1 MGSQLAQRHPGV
13 VIASSHRHGVVSR
26 AQLVEAG
33 LTKREIQTAVATG
46 RLHRVHRGVYAVGRR
61 EFDGCGL
68 YLAAVLALGPGAA
81 LSHRAAAAHHGLR
94 PSSSRQA
101 EVTAPSRNGR
111 ARRPGITV
119 HRCAIH
125 SWEYSMHDGI
135 PTTTV
140 ARTLLDLAETL
151 APDALRRAIDAS
163 VQRQLFDLTP
173 VERVLAAH
181 PHRVGAARLRR
192 ALAAEAVQTNE
203 GLETAFLDFLRARNF
218 PMPEIKPRVGP
229 YEPDFY
235 WREQRV
241 IVETDDWDSHA
252 PRPAFEHDRERSA
265 WFGARRHAIVP
276 VTWRR
281 LHGSP
286 DGIATDLRDALGI

>member
-1 MGSQLAQRHPGV
+1 M
-13 VIASSHRHGVVSR
+13 IASSHRHGVVSR
-26 AQLVEAG
+26 TQLVQAG
-33 LTKREIQTAVATG
+33 LTKREIQTAVATA

-61 EFDGCGL
+61 ELDGSGL

-94 PSSSRQA
+94 PSSSRQV
-101 EVTAPSRNGR
+101 EVTSPSRNGR
-111 ARRPGITV
+111 ARRRGIT
-119 HRCAIH
+119 IH
-125 SWEYSMHDGI
+125 HGALHAWEYAIHDGI
-135 PTTTV
+135 PTATV

-151 APDALRRAIDAS
+151 APDALRRAIDVS
-163 VQRQLFDLTP
+163 LEQQLFDLTP

-192 ALAAEAVQTNE
+192 ALAAEAAQTNE
-203 GLETAFLDFLRARNF
+203 GLETAFLDFLRARGF
-218 PMPEIKPRVGP
+218 PMPEVKPRVGP

-252 PRPAFEHDRERSA
+252 PRPAFEHDRERNA
-265 WFGARRHAIVP
+265 WFAARHHAILP

-281 LHGSP
+281 LRGSP
-286 DGIATDLRDALGI
+286 DGIATDLSDALEI